1 LVDGPNVTRQSMN
14 IKSLHLTKF
23 LLKFQHS
30 ARKASVLKAW
40 NKFEVDKKWGAT
52 KWAQRVAAQQ
62 TRANLTDFERF
73 KSMRAKQAVINRF
86 ILF

>member
-1 LVDGPNVTRQSMN
+1 MVDGPNVTRQSMN
-14 IKSLHLTKF
+14 IKSLYLTKF
-23 LLKFQHS
+23 LLKIQHS

-52 KWAQRVAAQQ
+52 KWAQRLSAQT

-73 KSMRAKQAVINRF
+73 KLMRAKQAVNN
-86 ILF
+86 

>member
-1 LVDGPNVTRQSMN
+1 LVDGPNFTRQLLN

-23 LLKFQHS
+23 LLKIQHS

-40 NKFEVDKKWGAT
+40 NKFEVDKKWGAS
-52 KWAQRVAAQQ
+52 KWAQRLAAQQ

-73 KSMRAKQAVINRF
+73 KLMRAKQAVMNQIE
-86 ILF
+86 